1 MKNISLTIQPT
12 KSETI
17 IKFAANEVLKSGSF
31 EFNNIDEAKNSPLAQ
46 QLFHL
51 PFVKKVYITANFIA
65 IERFSIVEW
74 PDVQEEV
81 KEQIENFINSGG
93 VIITELAKP
102 QKMPIEVYAEST
114 PNPSVLKFVVNTMLV
129 NNDFEFKNIEEAA
142 GSPLALALFD
152 FPFVK
157 ELYISENYIS
167 ITKANSVEWSLITS
181 EVRSFIR
188 EYLAAGNMVVNAD
201 VQQEKKHTPQE
212 IEHNL
217 DEVSQQIMVILD
229 EYVRPAVAAD
239 GGNILFKSYEP
250 NTKIV
255 NVILQG
261 ACSGCPS
268 STITLKNGIENML
281 KQLLPGKIEQVV
293 AFNY

>member
-129 NNDFEFKNIEEAA
+129 NNDFEFNRR
-142 GSPLALALFD
+142 
-152 FPFVK
+152 
-157 ELYISENYIS
+157 
-167 ITKANSVEWSLITS
+167 NS
-181 EVRSFIR
+181 
-188 EYLAAGNMVVNAD
+188 
-201 VQQEKKHTPQE
+201 
-212 IEHNL
+212 
-217 DEVSQQIMVILD
+217 
-229 EYVRPAVAAD
+229 
-239 GGNILFKSYEP
+239 
-250 NTKIV
+250 
-255 NVILQG
+255 
-261 ACSGCPS
+261 
-268 STITLKNGIENML
+268 
-281 KQLLPGKIEQVV
+281 
-293 AFNY
+293 